1 MVRTVLWL
9 VLGSLLLPFVSS
21 SAFSA
26 DSIPLVDRLGL
37 RTNSPSNACAS
48 PTYSSLGRSSPF
60 FSSST
65 PCTESTGEYS
75 LTRFNFTQKREPFN
89 LQGARDMS
97 SLMNQGGSSL
107 YEASNDID
115 LFHEALTAGVQMV
128 YRDPLVTDN
137 SATPFTNRLGAQI
150 VLKGATAS
158 MKYQAQYGFS
168 GQETGNTS
176 FTTPNDRIGGKLVWE
191 WDLPLVTPKIELSRF
206 TSNVEGDLA
215 RAQTIANQQKFSLLL
230 AAPDWPSLSLGY
242 ARQQTDIFTRPEGPL
257 SDAITTESVSA
268 NLSFLYGTGKGDWS
282 SYYKTSQSEFAEN
295 GSEEEIGTKMRGT
308 LNLLEPVDL
317 TPQWGFTRRIKSRG
331 TMVNDRFFA
340 KLGSS
345 FRVSPTST
353 LNPGVEFARDLNRL
367 DALRTDTLAAKLG
380 YAYLAVDDSLHVSIL
395 GQYILNQRTNTP
407 ANPQIYDISLL
418 FKKDVRDY
426 LHLNHRQ
433 QTLSLKIAYNQQ
445 MNNSSSQ
452 SQSGQ
457 TSAMLLVSII
467 P

>member
-9 VLGSLLLPFVSS
+9 VIGSLFIPLMSV
-21 SAFSA
+21 SAFA
-26 DSIPLVDRLGL
+26 EDSNPLVERLGL
-37 RTNSPSNACAS
+37 RTDSHSNGCGS
-48 PTYSSLGRSSPF
+48 PTSSSLGRSSPF
-60 FSSST
+60 FSPTT
-65 PCTESTGEYS
+65 PCPESMGEYS
-75 LTRFNFTQKREPFN
+75 LTRFNFAKKREPFN
-89 LQGARDMS
+89 LQGARDMP
-97 SLMNQGGSSL
+97 SLVSQGGSSL
-107 YEASNDID
+107 YEASNDIS

-137 SATPFTNRLGAQI
+137 SATPSTNRMGAQI
-150 VLKGATAS
+150 VLKGATAN
-158 MKYQAQYGFS
+158 MKYLAQYGYS

-176 FTTPNDRIGGKLVWE
+176 FGTPKDQVGGKLVWE
-191 WDLPLVTPKIELSRF
+191 WNLPLVTPKIELSRF

-215 RAQTIANQQKFSLLL
+215 RFQTVANQQKFSLLL
-230 AAPDWPSLSLGY
+230 AAPNWPSLSLGY

-268 NLSFLYGTGKGDWS
+268 NLSFLHGAGKGDWS
-282 SYYKTSQSEFAEN
+282 SYYKTSQSEYGEN
-295 GSEEEIGTKMRGT
+295 GTEEEIGTKMRGT

-317 TPQWGFTRRIKSRG
+317 TPQWGFTRRVNSRG
-331 TMVNDRFFA
+331 TMANDRFFA

-353 LNPGVEFARDLNRL
+353 LKPGVEFARDLNRF

-395 GQYILNQRTNTP
+395 GQYILNQRSNTP
-407 ANPQIYDISLL
+407 ANPQIYDVSLL

-433 QTLSLKIAYNQQ
+433 QTLSLKIAHNQQ
-445 MNNSSSQ
+445 MNTSSSQ
-452 SQSGQ
+452 TQSGQ

>member
-9 VLGSLLLPFVSS
+9 VMGSLLLPFPSG

-26 DSIPLVDRLGL
+26 DTIPHIDRLGV
-37 RTNSPSNACAS
+37 RTDSSSKGCSSPI
-48 PTYSSLGRSSPF
+48 YSSLGHSSPF
-60 FSSST
+60 FSPST
-65 PCTESTGEYS
+65 PCTVSKDEYA
-75 LTRFNFTQKREPFN
+75 LTRFNFNQKREPFN
-89 LQGARDMS
+89 LQNARDMP
-97 SLMNQGGSSL
+97 SLASQGGSSL
-107 YEASNDID
+107 YEASNDIP
-115 LFHEALTAGVQMV
+115 LFHEALSAGVQMV
-128 YRDPLVTDN
+128 YRDPFVTEN
-137 SATPFTNRLGAQI
+137 SATPLTNRMGAQI
-150 VLKGATAS
+150 VLKGTTAS

-168 GQETGNTS
+168 GLEAGNTS
-176 FTTPNDRIGGKLVWE
+176 FTTPNDRVGGGLMWE
-191 WDLPLVTPKIELSRF
+191 WNLPLVTPKIELSRF

-215 RAQTIANQQKFSLLL
+215 RAQTIATQQKFSLLL
-230 AAPDWPSLSLGY
+230 AAPNWPSLSLGY

-257 SDAITTESVSA
+257 SDAISTESISA
-268 NLSFLYGTGKGDWS
+268 NLSFLYGAGKGNWS
-282 SYYKTSQSEFAEN
+282 SYYKTSQNDFVEN
-295 GSEEEIGTKMRGT
+295 ESEEEIGTKMRGT

-317 TPQWGFTRRIKSRG
+317 TPQWGYTRRVKSRG

-340 KLGSS
+340 RLGSN

-353 LNPGVEFARDLNRL
+353 FNPGVEFARDLNRF

-395 GQYILNQRTNTP
+395 GQYVLKQRTNTP
-407 ANPQIYDISLL
+407 SNPQIYDISLL

-433 QTLSLKIAYNQQ
+433 QTLSLKIAHNQQ
-445 MNNSSSQ
+445 MNTSYSQ
-452 SQSGQ
+452 TQSNQ

>member
-9 VLGSLLLPFVSS
+9 VIASLLLPFVSG

-37 RTNSPSNACAS
+37 RPDSHSTACGS

-60 FSSST
+60 FSPST

-89 LQGARDMS
+89 LQGARDMP
-97 SLMNQGGSSL
+97 SLMKQGGSSL
-107 YEASNDID
+107 YEASNDIS

-137 SATPFTNRLGAQI
+137 SAPPSTNRMGAQI
-150 VLKGATAS
+150 VLKGTTGS
-158 MKYQAQYGFS
+158 MKYRAQYGYS

-176 FTTPNDRIGGKLVWE
+176 FTTPNDRVGGKLAWE
-191 WDLPLVTPKIELSRF
+191 WNLPFVTPQIELSRF
-206 TSNVEGDLA
+206 TNNVEGDLS
-215 RAQTIANQQKFSLLL
+215 RSQTVANQQKFSLLL
-230 AAPDWPSLSLGY
+230 APPNLPSLSLGY

-268 NLSFLYGTGKGDWS
+268 NLSFLHGAGKGDWS
-282 SYYKTSQSEFAEN
+282 SYYKTSQSEFVEN
-295 GSEEEIGTKMRGT
+295 GSVEEIGTKMSGS

-317 TPQWGFTRRIKSRG
+317 TPQWGFTRRVNSRG
-331 TMVNDRFFA
+331 TMANDRFFA

-345 FRVSPTST
+345 FRVSSTST
-353 LNPGVEFARDLNRL
+353 LKPGVEFARDLNRFA
-367 DALRTDTLAAKLG
+367 ALHTDTLAAKLG
-380 YAYLAVDDSLHVSIL
+380 YAYLAVDDSLDVSIL
-395 GQYILNQRTNTP
+395 GQYILSQRSNTP
-407 ANPQIYDISLL
+407 ANPQIYDVSLL

-433 QTLSLKIAYNQQ
+433 QTLSLKITHNQQ
-445 MNNSSSQ
+445 MNTTSSQ
-452 SQSGQ
+452 TQYGQ
-457 TSAMLLVSII
+457 ASAMLLVSII